1 MTHTDPIADLLTRIR
16 NAAMVEKKS
25 VSIPLSKIKL
35 EIVKIFKREGFIN
48 NFKVESGVFP
58 AQIIVDLKY
67 NGKNSVIEGLKRIS
81 KPGCRV
87 YASSDEIPKVLGGL
101 GVALISTSRGI
112 MTGRECEKNRVG
124 GEILLHIW

>member
-35 EIVKIFKREGFIN
+35 EIVKIFKREGFIT
-48 NFKVESGVFP
+48 NFKVESSLFP
-58 AQIIVDLKY
+58 PQIVVDLKY
-67 NGKNSVIEGLKRIS
+67 SGKKSVIEGLKRIS

-87 YASSDEIPKVLGGL
+87 YASSEEVPQVLGGL

-112 MTGRECEKNRVG
+112 MTGRECTKSRVG